1 MKGKCIQWI
10 FSICFLIQLSG
21 CIGEEKYADDPEGN
35 FRQLWK
41 IIDEQYCFFEYKNV
55 DWKAIGNQ
63 TAKKIKP
70 QMDEQQL
77 FAVLSE
83 MLSYLQDGHVNLSSS
98 FDQSGY
104 DVTTSSLRNF
114 DENILVDNRYLGRS
128 YRTLSGIKYK
138 ILNDNIGYI
147 YYESFQNPLDETDLN
162 DILSYFSACNGLIID
177 IRQNGGGNATNSARI
192 ASRFVEKKTLTGY
205 IQHKTG
211 SGHNDFSTPYPIY
224 LIPAGGVRWTKPVAV
239 LTNRHSYSAANDF
252 VNHMKGL
259 PNVTIIG
266 DTTGGG
272 GGMPFTSELP
282 NGWTIRFSASP
293 HFDDKMN
300 HIEWGIEPDHKV
312 NMDSKDTNK
321 NIDTI
326 IEAARKRLL
335 LER

>member
-55 DWKAIGNQ
+55 DWKAIGDQ

-147 YYESFQNPLDETDLN
+147 YYESFQNTLDETDLN
-162 DILSYFSACNGLIID
+162 DILSYFSACDGLIID

-239 LTNRHSYSAANDF
+239 LPNRPSYSAANDF

>member
-1 MKGKCIQWI
+1 MKGKWIQWI

-41 IIDEQYCFFEYKNV
+41 IIDEQYCFFEYKNI
-55 DWKAIGNQ
+55 DWKAIGDK

-83 MLSYLQDGHVNLSSS
+83 MLNYLQDGHVNLSSS

-104 DVTTSSLRNF
+104 DVTTNSVRNF

-128 YRTLSGIKYK
+128 YHTLSGIKYK

-147 YYESFQNPLDETDLN
+147 YYESFQNTLDETDLN
-162 DILSYFSACNGLIID
+162 NILSYFSACDGLIID

-312 NMDSKDTNK
+312 NMDSKDANK

-326 IEAARKRLL
+326 IEAARKRLQ

>member
-55 DWKAIGNQ
+55 DWKAIGDQ

-147 YYESFQNPLDETDLN
+147 YYESFQNTLDETDLN
-162 DILSYFSACNGLIID
+162 DILSYFSECNGLIID